1 MIRRPSL
8 SLGLALFALAPAAH
22 AQQALPPAH
31 SIGPIEHVTT
41 EPMKAVSAVRELP
54 DGRVLVNDIV
64 DHRVLLFDS
73 TFAHATPVAD
83 STSSTA
89 NAYGNMPGGLIRYR
103 GDSTLF
109 VDPASLSML
118 VLDGSGKIAR
128 VMSVPRPDEA
138 IFLIGG
144 PFGTSGFDPAGRL
157 VYRGNTLR
165 MRAAPDT
172 SKAAKDDKG
181 DKADM
186 LPQFPDSA
194 PIVRV
199 ALATRVEDTVAYFKI
214 PPTKM
219 SITRTDNG
227 FVATSTINPMPV
239 VDDWALLPD
248 GTIAV
253 VRGRDFHIDWFH
265 PDGTET
271 STAKIPFDWQR
282 LTDDQKVAVLDSAKQ
297 VLEKRRA
304 DRMAALTQTRTAT
317 GAGTQNRVTA
327 SGGDAGGGA
336 GMGGMVMIVRRDDAG
351 GGAAPPMRGG
361 SAEQITMP
369 PMQFVPPYEL
379 PDYRPAFT
387 VGATKCDEQ
396 GNLWIRTS
404 QATGGRPIYDVVN
417 DQGVLVDRVQL
428 PAFRTIAGFGKGVV
442 YMGVTDSTGAVHLE
456 RARMK

>member
-1 MIRRPSL
+1 MTRR
-8 SLGLALFALAPAAH
+8 LALTLGFSLAASAAAAG
-22 AQQALPPAH
+22 AQQAMPPVH
-31 SIGPIEHVTT
+31 PIGPIEHVTT
-41 EPMKAVSAVRELP
+41 TPMKAVSAVRELP
-54 DGRVLVNDIV
+54 GGRVLVNDVV

-73 TFAHATPVAD
+73 TLANPTAVAD

-89 NAYGNMPGGLIRYR
+89 NAYGNMPGGLIPYR

-109 VDPASLSML
+109 IDPASLSML
-118 VLDGSGKIAR
+118 VLDGAGKIAR
-128 VMSVPRPDEA
+128 VMSVPHPNEA

-165 MRAAPDT
+165 MTARAAG
-172 SKAAKDDKG
+172 KG
-181 DKADM
+181 DQDEM

-199 ALATRVEDTVAYFKI
+199 TLATRAEDTVAFFKI

-219 SITRTDNG
+219 SVRRTGNGG

-248 GTIAV
+248 GTVAI
-253 VRGRDFHIDWFH
+253 VRGRDFHIDWVH
-265 PDGTET
+265 PDGTRA
-271 STAKIPFDWQR
+271 STPKIPFDWQR
-282 LTDDQKVAVLDSAKQ
+282 LTDDEKAAVIDSAKQ

-304 DRMAALTQTRTAT
+304 DRIAALTETRTAT
-317 GAGTQNRVTA
+317 SAGTERRVTA
-327 SGGDAGGGA
+327 SAGGDGGGGA
-336 GMGGMVMIVRRDDAG
+336 MGGMVMIVRKDGGDG
-351 GGAAPPMRGG
+351 NGGAAPPTRGG
-361 SAEQITMP
+361 SNAQITMP
-369 PMQFVPPYEL
+369 PLQFVPPYEL

-387 VGATKCDEQ
+387 AGATTCDLQ

-404 QATGGRPIYDVVN
+404 QATDGQPVYDVVN
-417 DQGVLVDRVQL
+417 EQGVLVDRVQL
-428 PAFRTIAGFGKGVV
+428 PAFRTIAGFGHGVV

-456 RARMK
+456 RARLNRK